1 MKTNRKYRRP
11 LRRSLILSTLAMVML
26 LSIIVGTVGF
36 FVYRA
41 DMIRRYQN
49 YAGDSIDFLA
59 RCIDGDDMEQ
69 CIKTGKKSGK
79 YEELQLLA
87 NDFKETH
94 DLVYIYIIKPLRQ
107 DPPDNM
113 MDVFAA
119 WTSWGKAD
127 GTDGLTDLGVLTG
140 DAYPKEV
147 AEQYLARMDR
157 NAEVTYFRNDTDF
170 GRIYTA
176 IRPIFNSD
184 GDPIAVICGDIMIND
199 ISDAIVNYLL
209 LSLGIAIIAG
219 LLMAL
224 IMNRWFSIRLVGP
237 ISRLEY
243 CAGLFEEKCSAR
255 ADISEL
261 VMEDP
266 DIHTG
271 DEIEALSD
279 AISDMVSDVRDYAKD
294 LISKDDEITS
304 MKEYVDKMDVL
315 AYRDSLTGGG
325 NKAAYEKAKIRL
337 DWDILSDSAEFAIVM
352 CDLNYLKRINDTYGH
367 DKGNIYIQ
375 KLYEMLTDSFKESPV
390 FRIGGDEFIVLA
402 EDDELAHC
410 EELIEKLR
418 NDINERFTD
427 TRLEPWER
435 VSSAIGF
442 ARFSKDVD
450 SDTDSVFRRAD
461 EDMYAE
467 KKRMHADRRA

>member
-1 MKTNRKYRRP
+1 MNMNRKYRRP
-11 LRRSLILSTLAMVML
+11 LRRSLILSTLAMVLL
-26 LSIIVGTVGF
+26 LSVIAGIAGF
-36 FVYRA
+36 FVYRD

-49 YAGDSIDFLA
+49 YAGDAIDFLA
-59 RCIDGDDMEQ
+59 RCIDGDDLEQ
-69 CIKTGKKSGK
+69 CIKTGKKSEK

-94 DLVYIYIIKPLRQ
+94 DLVFIYIIKPLRP

-113 MDVFAA
+113 MDVLAA

-147 AEQYLARMDR
+147 AEEYLARMDR

-184 GDPIAVICGDIMIND
+184 GDPIAVICGDIMIDEIN
-199 ISDAIVNYLL
+199 DAIVNYLMI
-209 LSLGIAIIAG
+209 SLGIAIIVG
-219 LLMAL
+219 ILMAL
-224 IMNRWFSIRLVGP
+224 IMNRWFTVRLVGP

-243 CAGLFEEKCSAR
+243 CAGLFEKKCSAR
-255 ADISEL
+255 ADVSEL
-261 VMEDP
+261 VMENP

-294 LISKDDEITS
+294 LVSKDDEISS

-337 DWDILSDSAEFAIVM
+337 DWNILSECAEFAIVM

-375 KLYEMLTDSFKESPV
+375 KLYGMLVDSFKESPV
-390 FRIGGDEFIVLA
+390 FRIGGDEFIVLV
-402 EDDELAHC
+402 ENDELAHC
-410 EELIEKLR
+410 EELIEKLKGE
-418 NDINERFTD
+418 INERFTD
-427 TRLEPWER
+427 TSLEPWER
-435 VSSAIGF
+435 VSSAIGY
-442 ARFSKDVD
+442 ARFSKEVD
-450 SDTDSVFRRAD
+450 SDTDAVFRRAD
-461 EDMYAE
+461 EDMYAQ
-467 KKRMHADRRA
+467 KKLMHADRRV